1 MLIVVDCVLCV
12 ICEMNVLVDVC
23 LMNIVVELSV
33 RLVRIVLMLF
43 DSVSNV
49 LMIVSLVVVS
59 VRLCGL
65 CCVVMWFV
73 SGVMIIVM
81 RNIVQIVLILIVL
94 KLNGVLVSCSLINVN
109 VVICDV
115 SMYVLIRN
123 DVSSGL
129 CVKSFW
135 CGVVMLLLFGCV
147 MLDFGKYVWIVR
159 FVVRYRNVMKL
170 SV

>member
-1 MLIVVDCVLCV
+1 M
-12 ICEMNVLVDVC
+12 
-23 LMNIVVELSV
+23 
-33 RLVRIVLMLF
+33 
-43 DSVSNV
+43 
-49 LMIVSLVVVS
+49 
-59 VRLCGL
+59 
-65 CCVVMWFV
+65 
-73 SGVMIIVM
+73 
-81 RNIVQIVLILIVL
+81 LILIVL